1 MIKKISILLIIV
13 LIAGCIASC
22 LMLASCNKSS
32 PLESNPSNTKNESSS
47 IGNLNTD
54 SLKPESYYTS
64 FKQGITIGKYLETPY
79 GAYYCSLLGYLYY
92 SEKGNTE
99 YITLCNKPDC
109 THSSKDCNAY
119 IGTAPIGYYDGKIYY
134 EVWNNINCMDMDGSN
149 HKTVKTLYEGYDNN
163 FGFFHNGYYY
173 YVITK
178 GGCLGGIGND
188 DNNFYRVK
196 VDDDSKPE
204 IVLTNDAI
212 LKISLFTI
220 DEDNIYIIAHIPENS
235 KFVSLYSYSTISKSW
250 SELSDAFGG
259 PSAYYINDD
268 TGYCYINN
276 KGFYEIDIDTKQMKQ
291 MKTLEFENE
300 GICSALYYPD
310 YIYLIHYTNEP
321 FNFLNQILYIYDW
334 DYNLI
339 DSVEFDKVYGTG
351 GFVGDVDGYIIF
363 TSNFDVKPEYYIDK
377 SEIGTGNLMF
387 HKIED

>member
-1 MIKKISILLIIV
+1 MIKKISILLIIA
-13 LIAGCIASC
+13 LIAVC
-22 LMLASCNKSS
+22 LASCNKPL
-32 PLESNPSNTKNESSS
+32 PLESNPINTGNESSF
-47 IGNLNTD
+47 IGYLNTD
-54 SLKPESYYTS
+54 NLKPESYYTS

-79 GAYYCSLLGYLYY
+79 GAYYCSFDGYLYY
-92 SEKGNTE
+92 SEKGNTK
-99 YITLCNKPDC
+99 YIRLCNKPDC
-109 THSSKDCNAY
+109 NHNSMDCNAY
-119 IGTAPIGYYDGKIYY
+119 ISRSAIGIGYYDNKIYY
-134 EVWNNINCMDMDGSN
+134 AVWNNIYCMDMDGSN
-149 HKTVKTLYEGYDNN
+149 HKRVKTLYEVYDSN
-163 FGFFHNGYYY
+163 FGFFHNGYFY

-178 GGCLGGIGND
+178 GGCLGAIGND
-188 DNNFYRVK
+188 DNNLYRAK

-212 LKISLFTI
+212 LKISLFMI
-220 DEDNIYIIAHIPENS
+220 DDDNIYIIANIPDNS

-259 PSAYYINDD
+259 PSAYYIIDD

-276 KGFYEIDIDTKQMKQ
+276 KGFYEIDIDTKEMKQ
-291 MKTLEFENE
+291 MKALEFENE
-300 GICSALYYPD
+300 GICSALYYLD

>member
-1 MIKKISILLIIV
+1 MIKKISILLILV
-13 LIAGCIASC
+13 LAVGC
-22 LMLASCNKSS
+22 LASCSKPS
-32 PLESNPSNTKNESSS
+32 PSESNPSNTGNESSS

-79 GAYYCSLLGYLYY
+79 GTYYCSFLGYLYY
-92 SEKGNTE
+92 SEKGNTK
-99 YITLCNKPDC
+99 YIKLCNKPDC
-109 THSSKDCNAY
+109 NHNSNDCNAY
-119 IGTAPIGYYDGKIYY
+119 ISRSAIGIGYYDNKIYY

-149 HKTVKTLYEGYDNN
+149 HKRVKTLYEGYDSN

-178 GGCLGGIGND
+178 GGCLGAIGND
-188 DNNFYRVK
+188 DNNLYRVK

-204 IVLTNDAI
+204 IVLTNDVI
-212 LKISLFTI
+212 LKICLFMI
-220 DEDNIYIIAHIPENS
+220 DEDNIYIIADNPNNS
-235 KFVSLYSYSTISKSW
+235 KFISLYSYSTVSKSW

-259 PSAYYINDD
+259 PGAYYINDD

-291 MKTLEFENE
+291 MKALEFENE

-321 FNFLNQILYIYDW
+321 FDYLNQILYIYDW

-363 TSNFDVKPEYYIDK
+363 TSNFDVKPDYYIDK